1 MAKKCLAN
9 NDGDFAD
16 LNPFIFDYLIN
27 FFCKIKFWVGE
38 LCCGLRL
45 KKIVFIFFS
54 YNSISEVWTETF
66 QIQNL
71 FFLTIRLNYWTW
83 L

>member
-27 FFCKIKFWVGE
+27 FLQNQILSWWIMLLSKIK
-38 LCCGLRL
+38 
-45 KKIVFIFFS
+45 KKNLVYLSLIIVLAKF
-54 YNSISEVWTETF
+54 EPETF
-66 QIQNL
+66 QIQI
-71 FFLTIRLNYWTW
+71 FFFSLLV
-83 L
+83 